1 MKSIL
6 LISLALCSFSL
17 STVHLPNEI
26 RLTWEFIDDETIRFT
41 YNVPN
46 TVLQDFDWGG
56 VGFKESDDI
65 GGMTNA
71 DIVNFIFED
80 PLTDRYALENG
91 RPSLDTSIGG
101 TSDLLNPTVFLL
113 SSGFKSQWDRKLIN
127 DDQYDRQFVKGS
139 PYRLLW
145 ALGKMNFETKEQ
157 LQHAD
162 NTKGTIDIEL
172 TDDFYSDELVGVV
185 LELDKLTNQ
194 V

>member
-6 LISLALCSFSL
+6 LVSLALCSLGL

-26 RLTWEFIDDETIRFT
+26 RLTWEFLDDETIRFT

-65 GGMTNA
+65 GGMT
-71 DIVNFIFED
+71 
-80 PLTDRYALENG
+80 YALENG

-101 TSDLLNPTVFLL
+101 TDDLLNPTVFLL

-139 PYRLLW
+139 SYRLLW
-145 ALGKMNFETKEQ
+145 ALGKMNFETREQ